1 LLCSPTANGEPHLK
15 AGLLPAQSGA
25 SRILSASSGTGW
37 RKERRQMTPSLDFT
51 ASATATKP
59 PSCWPEVRTR
69 GWAGPKPCGR
79 SAAGHPDRSGWQYN
93 CRNRGSF
100 THVHKSGHMSRMN
113 SSKSSN
119 EDRRGVHIVGSPA
132 ETCLYTSCVQTRSD
146 ASNYLTK
153 KTRHYSTRDSRG
165 TIAVRHIT
173 VPPSARRRH
182 NFSAQGV
189 VLNENR

>member
-1 LLCSPTANGEPHLK
+1 MSANERNARK
-15 AGLLPAQSGA
+15 A
-25 SRILSASSGTGW
+25 
-37 RKERRQMTPSLDFT
+37 RRVS
-51 ASATATKP
+51 
-59 PSCWPEVRTR
+59 
-69 GWAGPKPCGR
+69 R
-79 SAAGHPDRSGWQYN
+79 SARRTTEASEAAEETFALVALLVN
-93 CRNRGSF
+93 CMIVVPGMQAVGLRRNHQSRGSF

-119 EDRRGVHIVGSPA
+119 EDRRAVHIVGSPA

-146 ASNYLTK
+146 ASNYLTR